1 MSDINNEPSN
11 DKIEDYN
18 GKESTEKR
26 NIVRLVIIVC
36 LVVAACLAYLKTTSL
51 PNDYVGTEKN
61 PGINIS
67 K

>member
-1 MSDINNEPSN
+1 MSNMNNEPSN

-18 GKESTEKR
+18 GKESNEKR
-26 NIVRLVIIVC
+26 NIVRLVIVLC
-36 LVVAACLAYLKTTSL
+36 LVVGGGLAYLKTTSL

>member
-1 MSDINNEPSN
+1 MNQVMTKL
-11 DKIEDYN
+11 KIIME
-18 GKESTEKR
+18 
-26 NIVRLVIIVC
+26 NIVRLVIVLC
-36 LVVAACLAYLKTTSL
+36 LVVGGGLAYLKTTSL

>member
-1 MSDINNEPSN
+1 MSNMNNEPSN

-18 GKESTEKR
+18 GKESSEKR
-26 NIVRLVIIVC
+26 NIVRLVIVLC
-36 LVVAACLAYLKTTSL
+36 LVVAGGLAYLKTTSL